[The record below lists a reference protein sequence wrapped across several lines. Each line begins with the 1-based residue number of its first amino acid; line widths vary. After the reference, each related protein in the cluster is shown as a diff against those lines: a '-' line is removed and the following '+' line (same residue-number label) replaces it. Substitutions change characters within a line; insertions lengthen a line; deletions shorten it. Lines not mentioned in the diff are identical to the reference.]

1 MCRTFTTA
9 SGPTTW
15 TTNTTNRLAD
25 KKPSPADE
33 RRRPVAA
40 RILSSLPNKH
50 RDDPIAILLLSQNP
64 ADGAAVKRLLFT
76 AECKLGPC
84 CHHGSAPW
92 EIHTH
97 P

>member
-15 TTNTTNRLAD
+15 TTNTTNSLAD

-64 ADGAAVKRLLFT
+64 ADGAAVRRLLFT
-76 AECKLGPC
+76 AKKGALRTSDDG
-84 CHHGSAPW
+84 
-92 EIHTH
+92 
-97 P
+97 